1 MNEPLRN
8 LELLWPAEFYK
19 NSILFLWHFSGLGQK
34 GKGEY
39 LIIGEHLLVPTSST
53 SYQRRQRR
61 TNVVNVLPTSSTLS
75 PPRLLL
81 AMWRLPTS
89 IRSTDNVK
97 LLGCW
102 LSGRFRRQKSEVRI
116 QSLVVLFSIDCIK
129 DCVEKTKIKIDREPW
144 SIGYG
149 RRLIS
154 WRLWVRISALYTGW
168 TFFTY
173 ICCKNC
179 KVCLKSWK

>member
-1 MNEPLRN
+1 MPSWLTFIKAAIMNEPLRN

-53 SYQRRQRR
+53 SYQRRQHC
-61 TNVVNVLPTSSTLS
+61 P

-116 QSLVVLFSIDCIK
+116 QSLVVLCSIDCIK
-129 DCVEKTKIKIDREPW
+129 DCVQKTKIKIDREPW

-149 RRLIS
+149 RRLMS
-154 WRLWVRISALYTGW
+154 WRLWVWISALYTGW